1 LLPTESR
8 DERMQPMSR
17 EILSTARPTKLRLAG
32 FVCLAVG
39 AVSAGYGA
47 TADWVVIGFPADIER
62 VADVTVRGTDVWEG
76 KAVLLGSVAA
86 LLAMLA
92 MRLSR
97 SDVVGR
103 GLAAMLIVVGLAGF
117 ALPVWDALRA
127 EERFGGGEGVDL
139 LAERLAAQLE
149 LPEDVVREQ
158 LREEFQRALRVEV
171 ERGIWI
177 SAAGGILLVIGGAL
191 SFAWVRR
198 RSRERLGTADPGR
211 EAEGP

>member
-1 LLPTESR
+1 
-8 DERMQPMSR
+8 MSR

-32 FVCLAVG
+32 FLCLAVG
-39 AVSAGYGA
+39 AVAAGYGA
-47 TADWVVIGFPADIER
+47 TADWVTIGFPADIER
-62 VADVTVRGTDVWEG
+62 AVDVTVRGTDVWEG
-76 KAVLLGSVAA
+76 KVVLFGSVAA

-92 MRLSR
+92 MRLAR
-97 SDVVGR
+97 SDAVGR
-103 GLAAMLIVVGLAGF
+103 SLAVALIVIGLAAV
-117 ALPVWDALRA
+117 ALPLWDAVRA

-149 LPEDVVREQ
+149 LPESVVREQ

-177 SAAGGILLVIGGAL
+177 TAAGGTLLATGGAL

-198 RSRERLGTADPGR
+198 RGR
-211 EAEGP
+211 GRSGPAGAGRAAETS

>member
-1 LLPTESR
+1 V
-8 DERMQPMSR
+8 SR

-32 FVCLAVG
+32 FLCLAIG
-39 AVSAGYGA
+39 AVAAGYGA
-47 TADWVVIGFPADIER
+47 TAEWVTLGFPADIER
-62 VADVTVRGTDVWEG
+62 VVDVSVRGTDVWEG

-103 GLAAMLIVVGLAGF
+103 SLAITLIVVGLAAV
-117 ALPVWDALRA
+117 ALPIWDAVRV

-139 LAERLAAQLE
+139 LAERLAVRLE
-149 LPEDVVREQ
+149 LPESVVREQ

-171 ERGIWI
+171 ESGIWI
-177 SAAGGILLVIGGAL
+177 SAAGGTLLATGGAL
-191 SFAWVRR
+191 SFAWVLR
-198 RSRERLGTADPGR
+198 RSRGKTRGS
-211 EAEGP
+211 

>member
-1 LLPTESR
+1 
-8 DERMQPMSR
+8 MSR

-32 FVCLAVG
+32 FLCLSVG
-39 AVSAGYGA
+39 AVAAGYGA
-47 TADWVVIGFPADIER
+47 TADWVIIGFPADIER
-62 VADVTVRGTDVWEG
+62 VVDVTVHGADVWEG
-76 KAVLLGSVAA
+76 KAVLLGAVAA

-97 SDVVGR
+97 SDAAGR
-103 GLAAMLIVVGLAGF
+103 SLAIALIVIGLVAV
-117 ALPVWDALRA
+117 ALPLWDAARP

-149 LPEDVVREQ
+149 LPESVVREQ

-171 ERGIWI
+171 ERGIWV
-177 SAAGGILLVIGGAL
+177 SAAGGILLVTGGAL

-198 RSRERLGTADPGR
+198 RSEGRLGTAAAGR
-211 EAEGP
+211 AAERP

>member
-1 LLPTESR
+1 
-8 DERMQPMSR
+8 MSR

-32 FVCLAVG
+32 FVCLALG

-47 TADWVVIGFPADIER
+47 TADWVVIGFPADVER

-76 KAVLLGSVAA
+76 KAVLLGSIAA

-92 MRLSR
+92 IRLSR

-103 GLAAMLIVVGLAGF
+103 GLGAMLIVIGLTGF
-117 ALPVWDALRA
+117 ALPVGDALRA

-149 LPEDVVREQ
+149 LPEDVVRDQ
-158 LREEFQRALRVEV
+158 LREEFQRVLRVEV

-191 SFAWVRR
+191 SFVWVRR
-198 RSRERLGTADPGR
+198 RSGGRLRGADLGR
-211 EAEGP
+211 EAERP